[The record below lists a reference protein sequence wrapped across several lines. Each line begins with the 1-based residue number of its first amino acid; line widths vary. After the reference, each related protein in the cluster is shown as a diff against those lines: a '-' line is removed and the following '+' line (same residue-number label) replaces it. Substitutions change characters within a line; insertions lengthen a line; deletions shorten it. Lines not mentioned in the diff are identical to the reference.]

1 MKRPA
6 LTPWHV
12 LERRQLAQ
20 RTFFTLWEERVRLG
34 NGAQIDDFCVIEAPD
49 WAAALCVTH
58 EHKIVLVRQ
67 YRHGLRG
74 PSLELPAGALEPGE
88 APLAG
93 AQRELA
99 EETGYESS
107 NWQPLLQASI
117 DPSRQTSRAHFFCA
131 LGAEPRHT
139 VRWDESEELETLLVS
154 RSELFERIE
163 SGELAHGIHLA
174 AILTAERR
182 GLL

>member
-1 MKRPA
+1 M
-6 LTPWHV
+6 
-12 LERRQLAQ
+12 LERRKLAQ
-20 RTFFTLWEERVRLG
+20 RTFLTLWEERVRLA
-34 NGAQIDDFCVIEAPD
+34 NGAEIDDFCVIEAPD
-49 WAAALCVTH
+49 WAAVLCVTRAR
-58 EHKIVLVRQ
+58 EIVLVRQ

-99 EETGYESS
+99 EETGYGSQD
-107 NWQPLLQASI
+107 WRPLLQASI

-131 LGAEPRHT
+131 LDAEPCQAL
-139 VRWDESEELETLLVS
+139 RWDESEELETLLLS
-154 RSELFERIE
+154 RVELFERIE
-163 SGELAHGIHLA
+163 AGELSHGIHLA

>member
-1 MKRPA
+1 M
-6 LTPWHV
+6 

-20 RTFFTLWEERVRLG
+20 RTFFTLWEERVRLASG
-34 NGAQIDDFCVIEAPD
+34 LEINDFCMIEAPD
-49 WAAALCVTH
+49 WAAVLCVTH
-58 EHKIVLVRQ
+58 ERQIVLVRQ

-88 APLAG
+88 TPLLG

-99 EETGYESS
+99 EETGYES
-107 NWQPLLQASI
+107 NDWRPLLQASI
-117 DPSRQTSRAHFFCA
+117 DPSRQTARAHFFCA
-131 LGAEPRHT
+131 LGAEPRQA

-154 RSELFERIE
+154 RAELFERIE